1 MKNFFISLLVLFFAE
16 FQLYGQDWN
25 PFNDSLV
32 YFYQASNTGNYFTL
46 RTKTKTI
53 SGDET
58 KIHFV
63 DNYIPCDTLF
73 PDGYQLFY
81 AKNGSILGDSMVVVA
96 DTIWLENGVRFENNM
111 TLGETLPFSLIDGTS
126 ITYSGIS
133 DTLIFDL
140 PDSVRY
146 YTISDGTELIQSKNF
161 GIIHFPK
168 QNSDLF
174 ISYKLVGIE
183 NSVGLNFDHHNEIF
197 DFEVGDKFF
206 YRNSY
211 YSVFYEIWDS
221 YNSKMTVLDKY
232 EIDGKFYYNVY
243 IDGEYISNYPATVFG
258 NTAYDYPGEQVKY
271 CRGCDGI
278 SNTAFEYVLG
288 DDNEYLVNV
297 GHNYI
302 TSPEIEENVLQVVGF
317 GAIEDGYTTF
327 NSSEGFGTSPLP
339 SLHFD
344 YYPYD
349 QDQLLGIFSSDAYSI
364 IYEEGFG
371 LVFLNATNFESGHY
385 RELSGAIKSG
395 DTLGI
400 INLDIEEEKMQ
411 DLNLF
416 PNPASDILNFDQPL
430 SDIKIT
436 DVSGKQVLFVG
447 TTSNQINISDL
458 EAGTYYISGVT
469 LVGDLRTKRFIVM

>member
-1 MKNFFISLLVLFFAE
+1 MKNVIISLLVLFFAG
-16 FQLYGQDWN
+16 FQLHGQDWN

-73 PDGYQLFY
+73 PDGLQLYY
-81 AKNGSILGDSMVVVA
+81 AKNGSILGDSMMIVA

-126 ITYSGIS
+126 ITYSEIS

-140 PDSVRY
+140 PDSVKY
-146 YTISDGTELIQSKNF
+146 YSISDGTELIQSKNF

-168 QNSDLF
+168 QNSDLS

-183 NSVGLNFDHHNEIF
+183 NSVGLNFNHHNEIF
-197 DFEVGDKFF
+197 DFEIGDKFF
-206 YRNSY
+206 YRNAY
-211 YSVFYEIWDS
+211 YSVFFEIWDS
-221 YNSKMTVLDKY
+221 YNSKMTVINKY
-232 EIDGKFYYNVY
+232 EIDNKYYYEVVV
-243 IDGEYISNYPATVFG
+243 DGDYISNYPATVFG
-258 NTAYDYPGEQVKY
+258 NTTYDYPGEQVKY

-278 SNTAFEYVLG
+278 SNMAFEYVLG
-288 DDNEYLVNV
+288 DDNEYLVNI

-317 GAIEDGYTTF
+317 GSVKDEYTTF
-327 NSSEGFGTSPLP
+327 NSSAGFGMY

-344 YYPYD
+344 YYPFD
-349 QDQLLGIFSSDAYSI
+349 EDQLLRRISYDSYGL

-371 LVFLNATNFESGHY
+371 LVYLDAINFESGHH

-400 INLDIEEEKMQ
+400 INLGIEEEKLQ
-411 DLNLF
+411 SFNLY
-416 PNPASDILNFDQPL
+416 PNPALDIINFDQPL

-436 DVSGKQVLFVG
+436 DVSGKQVLF
-447 TTSNQINISDL
+447 ISTPTCRYQV
-458 EAGTYYISGVT
+458 EIAI
-469 LVGDLRTKRFIVM
+469 